1 MGTNGR
7 VCLGLN
13 VGGISMIGVF
23 VFQMNKKIG
32 KKKKKKIDIF
42 ISLVVVLVPVLSCL
56 VSSRLAIRFRV
67 PSFLSSFSFSS
78 SPPPLNASLFIQNEQ
93 HKNR

>member
-42 ISLVVVLVPVLSCL
+42 ISLVVVLVPVLSCPVLSCL
-56 VSSRLAIRFRV
+56 VSSRY
-67 PSFLSSFSFSS
+67 
-78 SPPPLNASLFIQNEQ
+78 
-93 HKNR
+93 